1 MTRPQ
6 KPELQCISIFVQW
19 SVFTSALLLLLA
31 SCGDTG
37 GADPVERDSADAS
50 GGEHALVEEPEIGRI
65 NEYAGTQACA
75 ECHAEIVATYAETAH
90 HNTSRTGERKNVLG
104 QLVSAH
110 NTVKVSESMHIRVS
124 QRGDTVY
131 QVAIFGE
138 DTLEAAYRRAYPIDI
153 AFGSGRKGQTYLTW
167 RDDSLLFQMPISYYT
182 VNNSWVVSPGY
193 THETI
198 GFDRPVVTRCV
209 ECHATYFESR
219 LPWEIGR
226 KVNKLT
232 VESIAET
239 SAQEA
244 EKFMSH
250 RLNAYEPGKY
260 ILGLTCEKCH
270 NPGRQ
275 HVEYHRKNPRD
286 SVGRHIVATYGHTSD
301 REARERSMDLCAW
314 CHSGVTDIMRE
325 PFSYRAGMPLDS
337 FFLVEKSADPA
348 ELDVHGNQAGLLR
361 NSKCFSASGVMTCTT
376 CHDPHKKQR
385 DLALFNSKCQT
396 CHTDAD
402 CGMHGNSTIKKHN
415 VDLGDMCVD
424 CHMPQ
429 SKSRSLLVEKD
440 AGDEAEGVDIRTH
453 YIAIYP
459 SHSDAILKRL
469 EAAH

>member
-1 MTRPQ
+1 MTRPDQ
-6 KPELQCISIFVQW
+6 PETRSRSTFIQW
-19 SVFTSALLLLLA
+19 SLFATTLLVLQF

-37 GADPVERDSADAS
+37 GNDPLEIDSAA
-50 GGEHALVEEPEIGRI
+50 ALANNETLAVEVEAGRLA
-65 NEYAGTQACA
+65 EYAGSQACA
-75 ECHAEIVATYAETAH
+75 ECHAEIVASYAETAH
-90 HNTSRTGERKNVLG
+90 YNTSRPGERRNVLG
-104 QLVSAH
+104 PLQSAH
-110 NTVKVSESMHIRVS
+110 NTVKISESMHIRVS
-124 QRGDTVY
+124 PRGDTVY

-138 DTLEAAYRRAYPIDI
+138 DTTDVAFRRAYPINI
-153 AFGSGRKGQTYLTW
+153 AVGSGRKGQTYLTW

-182 VNNSWVVSPGY
+182 VTDGWVLSPGY
-193 THETI
+193 TLETI

-250 RLNAYEPGKY
+250 HLNAYEPGKH

-270 NPGRQ
+270 NPGRR
-275 HVEYHRKNPRD
+275 HVEHHRKNPED
-286 SVGRHIVATYGHTSD
+286 SVGRYIVATYGHGRDHES
-301 REARERSMDLCAW
+301 RERSIDLCAW

-325 PFSYRAGMPLDS
+325 PFSYQAGMPLDS

-361 NSKCFSASGVMTCTT
+361 SSKCFSASGTMTCTT
-376 CHDPHKKQR
+376 CHDVHKKQR

-402 CGMHGNSTIKKHN
+402 CGMHGNATIKKHN
-415 VDLGDMCVD
+415 VDLGGMCVD

-440 AGDEAEGVDIRTH
+440 AGDEEGVDIRTH

-459 SHSDAILKRL
+459 KHSDAILKRL